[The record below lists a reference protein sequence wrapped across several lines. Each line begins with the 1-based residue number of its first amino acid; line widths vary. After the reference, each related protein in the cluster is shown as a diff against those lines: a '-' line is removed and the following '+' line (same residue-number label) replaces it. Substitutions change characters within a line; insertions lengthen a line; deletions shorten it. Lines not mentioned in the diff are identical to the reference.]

1 MPQPRAHAKDLHRL
15 LGGSTRAHHAR
26 VSACLDW
33 LALHKIP
40 AVPIATTGIPVPG
53 KRGGFELKSNPRQ
66 VGISDIMAC
75 LTRTAELHM
84 LGGESEIHGIGQLVL
99 IEVKTGNAR
108 RTPEQSAQ
116 QARFAAAGALCL
128 VIRCVDEL
136 HVAIAQYLPRTRFAG
151 VGFDS

>member
-33 LALHKIP
+33 LALHNIP

-66 VGISDIMAC
+66 VGISDIIGC
-75 LTRTAELHM
+75 LPPGRCNPVGQM
-84 LGGESEIHGIGQLVL
+84 LL
-99 IEVKTGNAR
+99 IEVKTGNATRTAEQR
-108 RTPEQSAQ
+108 RQ
-116 QARFAAAGALCL
+116 QERFRAAGAYCL
-128 VIRCVDEL
+128 VVRDVLEL
-136 HVAIAQYLPRTRFAG
+136 EALL
-151 VGFDS
+151 

>member
-33 LALHKIP
+33 LALHGVP

-53 KRGGFELKSNPRQ
+53 KRGGFELNSNPRQ

-75 LTRTAELHM
+75 VPIPICNP
-84 LGGESEIHGIGQLVL
+84 LGRDTGERLGRLVL
-99 IEVKTGNAR
+99 IEVKTGNAV
-108 RTPEQSAQ
+108 RTAAQRAQ

-128 VIRCVDEL
+128 VIRDVSEL
-136 HVAIAQYLPRTRFAG
+136 QDALGPYLPRTRFCG
-151 VGFDS
+151 VGFEP